1 MIMSM
6 PRFEIIQQEMG
17 GWVRV
22 YLGRGDPTGEVAKL
36 LSESLT
42 EWFCQNPHLRMRIVV
57 PITEDGDTTELHAWY
72 DQFQFSDFSPMTKSE
87 VEKNGLIK
95 GGSGFSNVN

>member
-1 MIMSM
+1 MSM

-22 YLGRGDPTGEVAKL
+22 YLGRGEPTGEVAKL
-36 LSESLT
+36 LSLSLT
-42 EWFCQNPHLRMRIVV
+42 EWFRKNPHLRMRIVV
-57 PITEDGDTTELHAWY
+57 PISEDGDTTELHAWY
-72 DQFQFSDFSPMTKSE
+72 DQIQFPDVSPMTKSE

-95 GGSGFSNVN
+95 GGSGSSNLN